1 MEEWHS
7 LCQQLM
13 DDLDYVEFSE
23 TRLLPSFST
32 EVCIVSF
39 SLSFI
44 FSHIFLHMVILNC
57 DDYVKV
63 RLVLL
68 VVVLLPLLVY
78 IGRSMLMALMTLL
91 GSILWDVTR
100 MSWVIPFRRVHKWGA
115 LFHPCLVFSF
125 LPSLKTCFNT
135 VFFSNLTH

>member
-1 MEEWHS
+1 
-7 LCQQLM
+7 
-13 DDLDYVEFSE
+13 
-23 TRLLPSFST
+23 
-32 EVCIVSF
+32 
-39 SLSFI
+39 
-44 FSHIFLHMVILNC
+44 MVILNC

-100 MSWVIPFRRVHKWGA
+100 MSWVIPLRRVHKW
-115 LFHPCLVFSF
+115 
-125 LPSLKTCFNT
+125 
-135 VFFSNLTH
+135 